1 MADKLKL
8 INAEIKATENLA
20 NLQKELAQATTA
32 QDNAQIARL
41 NDKIAKTEKF
51 INATKGIGTS
61 ISDIKDLTTQ
71 MSLAG
76 NVTADMGKNLTLMSK
91 QISKIG
97 SISIDAND
105 IDAANFVNN
114 FMAGASLMTEA
125 QNDLINASTS
135 GDSEAIKIATE
146 NLDIATSAMNDLI
159 KSSDSVL
166 SNNKDIAKSVQ
177 DFLSAQNKVN
187 DGIKITIGLTEE
199 ELDAYKELTQEA
211 DRMKA
216 RFNAFANQITTALKK
231 PEVAIGLMVV
241 GVGKFVSKL
250 GEVRSQLG
258 GLTEFATTGL
268 AFFDDNA
275 VENAKALASE
285 FGGMNNVSGQLQAST
300 SLISTNMGI
309 SGTEAA
315 GLIGSFSRLN
325 GNSEEAALNLTKS
338 TQQFA
343 KQNGIIPAA
352 LMADLASSAEEFA
365 LFGKDGGENLI
376 KAGAAA
382 AKMGVTLKTMTG
394 IADNLLD
401 FETSITK
408 ELELGALMG
417 KDINLDRARALAFE
431 GKIEEATQE
440 TLNALGGIDA
450 FNKMDYFQKKAT
462 ADLLGISVAE
472 LSKMATQQE
481 NANTMSGQLNEKF
494 SMMGETLDAGLN
506 KFLGASLS
514 GLGGMIMVAGQ
525 LTPLMTALGIPLK
538 GIGSGFGK
546 AAGFIGSMAGK
557 MGGLVKSSAE
567 FIKNMASNVLEKF
580 MGGAA
585 STATQSIADVAGS
598 SLADK
603 AKESITEKASEKANE
618 FVDGKID
625 SVTSPE
631 AIEETTDSVNE
642 DKSMGEKLQ
651 DLAKGLKAM
660 GNTKV
665 LFGALNLIPTALG
678 LVSMVVGIPSM
689 YAISLVGTPAGVGL
703 LSIATGLKAMGN
715 SKVLFGSL
723 TLFPLA
729 LGLVAMVAGIPSLA
743 AIAFVGVPAGLGLA
757 ALGKGLQSFGKAA
770 PEALIGIG
778 LLSLFGLA
786 LIPFTY
792 ALSLLAPLVISI
804 GTAIGSVIE
813 SIGKGIASVVG
824 AITQMMVSI
833 LPLLSIEAAVG
844 LYALAGGFLALS
856 ASLGTF
862 AIAGLLAIPA
872 MLAVGTFLEIGGGS
886 VLGGEGTSSSQK
898 ETEDKN
904 AKMDELINE
913 IKALRTDLN
922 SGKISVHMDGK
933 KVTSGVSKVVSTV
946 SSNSYALK

>member
-1 MADKLKL
+1 MSAAKEQEQ
-8 INAEIKATENLA
+8 INTLLREQNALRKEAKQQLAEAGAI
-20 NLQKELAQATTA
+20 
-32 QDNAQIARL
+32 
-41 NDKIAKTEKF
+41 
-51 INATKGIGTS
+51 
-61 ISDIKDLTTQ
+61 TTQ
-71 MSLAG
+71 QIKEFRDANPAYKERIDRLKQI
-76 NVTADMGKNLTLMSK
+76 NVELREQRDTQKTLVDNYIAQESRLKNLTGLQASLATMEHKRLNSMTNMRNLDVDRRK
-91 QISKIG
+91 TFD
-97 SISIDAND
+97 SISSLQQELLTLSSEDVIARREIGRQLDAHYADLEGVRGVHSHIRKNLLD
-105 IDAANFVNN
+105 QRSIAEGV
-114 FMAGASLMTEA
+114 SQMTEKQQKFLNGQLA
-125 QNDLINASTS
+125 VYEGIKDTIGGILETADLLLSTT
-135 GDSEAIKIATE
+135 GGKLGA
-146 NLDIATSAMNDLI
+146 AMIGVGYAVDEI
-159 KSSDSVL
+159 GKSMRSFGGFSDSAQL
-166 SNNKDIAKSVQ
+166 S
-177 DFLSAQNKVN
+177 
-187 DGIKITIGLTEE
+187 
-199 ELDAYKELTQEA
+199 
-211 DRMKA
+211 
-216 RFNAFANQITTALKK
+216 
-231 PEVAIGLMVV
+231 AIGL
-241 GVGKFVSKL
+241 G
-250 GEVRSQLG
+250 
-258 GLTEFATTGL
+258 FA
-268 AFFDDNA
+268 FKD
-275 VENAKALASE
+275 SE
-285 FGGMNNVSGQLQAST
+285 GTLKSLSSEMGGMKDISFQTQLNAN
-300 SLISTNMGI
+300 LMATNMGI
-309 SGTEAA
+309 TGDESAK
-315 GLIGSFSRLN
+315 LIGSFARLN
-325 GNSEEAALNLTKS
+325 GNSTDTAMNLAASTKEL
-338 TQQFA
+338 A
-343 KQNGIIPAA
+343 KANGIPIDQVMKDVAG
-352 LMADLASSAEEFA
+352 SSETFAEY
-365 LFGKDGGENLI
+365 GKDGGTNIAE
-376 KAGAAA
+376 AAVAA
-382 AKMGVTLKTMTG
+382 AKLGVNMSSLTKVT
-394 IADNLLD
+394 DSLLD

-408 ELELGALMG
+408 ELELGAMLG
-417 KDINLDRARALAFE
+417 KNINLDRARALAYE
-431 GKIEEATQE
+431 GSIGGAVKE
-440 TLNALGGIDA
+440 TLSTLGGIEA
-450 FNKMDYFQKKAT
+450 FNKMDIFSKRKAAELLGLSVEEFQKMAANSDKLNDDGT
-462 ADLLGISVAE
+462 IQ
-472 LSKMATQQE
+472 LSTFDS
-481 NANTMSGQLNEKF
+481 TL
-494 SMMGETLDAGLN
+494 ETLTAISTGPMAGML
-506 KFLGASLS
+506 KTMGSVVIGAAQM
-514 GLGGMIMVAGQ
+514 GGSFAQMGFDV
-525 LTPLMTALGIPLK
+525 K
-538 GIGSGFGK
+538 GI
-546 AAGFIGSMAGK
+546 AGK

-567 FIKNMASNVLEKF
+567 FIKNMASNVLQKF
-580 MGGAA
+580 GGGAI
-585 STATQSIADVAGS
+585 STATQSIADVTGS
-598 SLADK
+598 SLANKAKDTIKDK
-603 AKESITEKASEKANE
+603 ASDLLDN
-618 FVDGKID
+618 KID
-625 SVTSPE
+625 SITSPE

-770 PEALIGIG
+770 PQALIGIG
-778 LLSLFGLA
+778 LLALFGLA